1 MYANYEIMIYI
12 LCLMIFIHI
21 IYDDTIDSYI
31 MIITYENFYNRG
43 CIPTIMI
50 RHSGLEPRAPRRHQD
65 PLPQI
70 WTPPQNV
77 HVSCF
82 NAKRGFYVC

>member
-21 IYDDTIDSYI
+21 IYDDTIDLYI

-43 CIPTIMI
+43 CIPTILI
-50 RHSGLEPRAPRRHQD
+50 RHSGLEPRAPRRPKD
-65 PLPQI
+65 PLPQV
-70 WTPPQNV
+70 WTP
-77 HVSCF
+77 SKSRLYRCF
-82 NAKRGFYVC
+82 RRF